1 MRELQ
6 AVLDAYDAAGRRG
19 CAAALATVVAVS
31 GSSYRRPGARMLVTA
46 DGRTAGGVS
55 GGCLEADVVL
65 RALDAME
72 RGTAALATY
81 DTTGD
86 EDVDFGVGL
95 GCRGVVHVLVEPLP
109 PAGEPGHLITLREM
123 EMRRRP
129 AVLATVWRME
139 GPSTTRLGARM
150 LSDGDGPTW
159 DDLGDPES
167 ARLIESDVSEILRT
181 RRSANRSHALP
192 MGGVDVFLEYLAPRV
207 PLVVCG
213 GGRDAVPLVRLA
225 SHLGWHVTV
234 VDGRPSFARRER
246 FPDADAVILC
256 APDRLRD
263 RVELDER
270 TAAVVMTHNFRG
282 DQGFLQALLPSPV
295 AYLGLLGPRSRAE
308 RILREIEESG
318 ISIDPER
325 RPRLHSPAGLD
336 IGADGPE
343 EIAVS
348 IIAEILAT
356 RAGRDGQ
363 PLRDRSESVHAAD
376 AVEVLA

>member
-31 GSSYRRPGARMLVTA
+31 GSSYRRPGARMLVT
-46 DGRTAGGVS
+46 
-55 GGCLEADVVL
+55 
-65 RALDAME
+65 LDAIE
-72 RGTAALATY
+72 HGTATLAMY

-109 PAGEPGHLITLREM
+109 PAGEPCHLNALREM
-123 EMRRRP
+123 EMCRRP
-129 AVLATVWRME
+129 AVLATVWRAE
-139 GPSTTRLGARM
+139 EPAATRLGARL
-150 LSDGDGPTW
+150 LSDGEGTRW
-159 DDLGDPES
+159 DELGDPAL
-167 ARLIESDVSEILRT
+167 ARRIEADAAEVLRT
-181 RRSANRSHALP
+181 RRSTDRSHALP
-192 MGGVDVFLEYLAPRV
+192 IGSADVFLEYLPPRV

-234 VDGRPSFARRER
+234 VDGRPAFARRER
-246 FPDADAVILC
+246 FPGADAVVHC
-256 APDRLRD
+256 APAELRD
-263 RVELDER
+263 RVELDAG

-295 AYLGLLGPRSRAE
+295 AYLGLLGPRSRAA

-318 ISIDPER
+318 VSIDPD
-325 RPRLHSPAGLD
+325 RLSRLRSPAGLD

-348 IIAEILAT
+348 IIAEILAAL
-356 RAGRDGQ
+356 AGRDAA
-363 PLRDRSESVHAAD
+363 PLRERSASVHVAGAT
-376 AVEVLA
+376 EVLA